1 MVEGKKMNGYD
12 DDSDSQI
19 IGTSIVVVPVVK
31 KQDRL
36 LTVLKFHETKN
47 LVLSRPKFCW
57 VKKKIRLPL

>member
-19 IGTSIVVVPVVK
+19 IGTSIVLVPVVK

-36 LTVLKFHETKN
+36 LTVFPHSTI
-47 LVLSRPKFCW
+47 SRVPVGC
-57 VKKKIRLPL
+57 